1 MNHLEHATLVEIA
14 TGTPFEVR
22 PRLLKFLETV
32 KVEEKGTR
40 TGKQNNSFHLWLEQ
54 VAQELDKNGFTIQN
68 VTAKIQRAEI
78 RPTGDNLKE
87 VMFRPY
93 MIAATGKKSTTQ
105 LKKNEVD
112 KIYEGLNKFIGENF
126 HIHVPFPSD
135 ENRAMEELSGVRLG
149 AHNNIS
155 KDDNYP
161 EYTGAPTI

>member
-1 MNHLEHATLVEIA
+1 MTTSELSQLQTIA
-14 TGTPFEVR
+14 TGKPFEVR

-78 RPTGDNLKE
+78 RPTGENLKE
-87 VMFRPY
+87 VMWRPY
-93 MIAATGKKSTTQ
+93 QIAATGKKSSTS
-105 LKKNEVD
+105 LKKSEID